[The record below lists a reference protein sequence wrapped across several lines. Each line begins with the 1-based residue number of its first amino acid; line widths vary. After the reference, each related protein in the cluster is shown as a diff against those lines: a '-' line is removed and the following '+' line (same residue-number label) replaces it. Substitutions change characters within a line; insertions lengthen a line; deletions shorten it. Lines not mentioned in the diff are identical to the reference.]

1 MIDTQ
6 TSLARLAHDILDS
19 ACPNGGVDGG
29 VDGEWGTYVIET
41 HCIAWR
47 VTARKQDGHWH
58 IRSITSEDC

>member
-1 MIDTQ
+1 MIDTD
-6 TSLARLAHDILDS
+6 TPLALLAHSILNN
-19 ACPNGGVDGG
+19 ACPNGGIEEDG
-29 VDGEWGTYVIET
+29 WASYYIET